1 MVTISKPS
9 NVGAKI
15 ENIWVQMLFWGF
27 LFISVFLGVTTSLS
41 LPLSLPITLSLS
53 TQMDLALGF
62 MRYEIYEVMPLHV
75 DSILWI
81 YSQQL
86 APRMVWP

>member
-1 MVTISKPS
+1 MGSDAV
-9 NVGAKI
+9 
-15 ENIWVQMLFWGF
+15 
-27 LFISVFLGVTTSLS
+27 LGVSIHISISRGHHLSLPPS
-41 LPLSLPITLSLS
+41 PLPLSLPITLSLS